1 MIKYKC
7 LCCNKDYSNKLD
19 KELKKKFKN
28 TFKFFNNDI
37 NNLILLLRKGFY
49 PYEYMDDW
57 EKFIET
63 ALPEKEEFYSSLSM
77 EEFTDA
83 DYMHG
88 KRVCKDFKI
97 KNLGEYHDWYLK
109 SDTVILADVFKN
121 FRKMCLKIYE
131 LDPVK
136 FISAPGLAWQAALK
150 KAKVNL
156 ELLIDIN
163 MLLIIEKDIRE
174 GICAAI
180 HWYAKANK
188 KDYDKNMKD
197 HD

>member
-63 ALPEKEEFYSSLSM
+63 TLPEKEEFYSSLSM

-156 ELLIDIN
+156 ELLIDID
-163 MLLIIEKDIRE
+163 MLLIIEKGIRE

>member
-37 NNLILLLRKGFY
+37 NNPILLLRKGFY

-63 ALPEKEEFYSSLSM
+63 TLPEKEEFYSSLSM

-97 KNLGEYHDWYLK
+97 KNLGKYHDWYLK

-156 ELLIDIN
+156 ELLIDID
-163 MLLIIEKDIRE
+163 MLLIIEKGIRE

>member
-37 NNLILLLRKGFY
+37 NNPILLLRKGFY

-63 ALPEKEEFYSSLSM
+63 TLPEKEEFYSSLSM

-156 ELLIDIN
+156 ELLIDID
-163 MLLIIEKDIRE
+163 MLLIIEKGIRE

>member
-1 MIKYKC
+1 M
-7 LCCNKDYSNKLD
+7 
-19 KELKKKFKN
+19 
-28 TFKFFNNDI
+28 
-37 NNLILLLRKGFY
+37 LRKGFY

-63 ALPEKEEFYSSLSM
+63 TLPEKEEFYSSLSM

-156 ELLIDIN
+156 ELLIDID
-163 MLLIIEKDIRE
+163 MLLIIEKGIRE

>member
-7 LCCNKDYSNKLD
+7 LCCNRDYSNKLD

-37 NNLILLLRKGFY
+37 NNPILLLRKGFY

-63 ALPEKEEFYSSLSM
+63 TLPEKEEFYSSLSM

-156 ELLIDIN
+156 ELLIDID
-163 MLLIIEKDIRE
+163 MLLIIEKGIRE

>member
-37 NNLILLLRKGFY
+37 NNPILLLRKGFY

-63 ALPEKEEFYSSLSM
+63 TLAEKEEFYSSLSM

-121 FRKMCLKIYE
+121 FRKMCLKTYE

-156 ELLIDIN
+156 ELLIDID
-163 MLLIIEKDIRE
+163 MLLIIEKGIRE

>member
-7 LCCNKDYSNKLD
+7 LCCNRDYSNKLD

-37 NNLILLLRKGFY
+37 NNPILLLRKGFY

-63 ALPEKEEFYSSLSM
+63 TLPEKEEFYSSLSM

-163 MLLIIEKDIRE
+163 MLLIIEKGIRE

>member
-1 MIKYKC
+1 MVKYKC

-37 NNLILLLRKGFY
+37 NNPILLLRKGFY

-63 ALPEKEEFYSSLSM
+63 TLPEKEEFYSSLSM

-156 ELLIDIN
+156 ELLIDID
-163 MLLIIEKDIRE
+163 MLLIIEKGIRE

>member
-63 ALPEKEEFYSSLSM
+63 TLPEKEEFYSSLSM

-163 MLLIIEKDIRE
+163 MLLIIEKGIRE

-188 KDYDKNMKD
+188 KDDKNMKD

>member
-63 ALPEKEEFYSSLSM
+63 TLPEKEEFYSSLSM

-136 FISAPGLAWQAALK
+136 RISAPGLTWKSALK
-150 KAKVNL
+150 KTEVKL
-156 ELLIDIN
+156 ELLTDIDA
-163 MLLIIEKDIRE
+163 LLIVEREIRG
-174 GICAAI
+174 GICHAI
-180 HWYAKANK
+180 HRYAKANNNYM
-188 KDYDKNMKD
+188 KDYDKNKE
-197 HD
+197 

>member
-63 ALPEKEEFYSSLSM
+63 TLPEKEEFYSSLSM

-163 MLLIIEKDIRE
+163 MLLIIEKGIRE

-180 HWYAKANK
+180 QWYAKANK

>member
-37 NNLILLLRKGFY
+37 NDLILLLRKGFY

-63 ALPEKEEFYSSLSM
+63 TLPEKEEFYSSLSM

-163 MLLIIEKDIRE
+163 MLLIIEKGIRE

>member
-37 NNLILLLRKGFY
+37 NNPILLLRKGFY

-63 ALPEKEEFYSSLSM
+63 TLAEKEEFYSSLSM

-121 FRKMCLKIYE
+121 FRKMCLKTYE

-156 ELLIDIN
+156 ELLIDID
-163 MLLIIEKDIRE
+163 MLLIIEKGIRE

-180 HWYAKANK
+180 QWYAKANK

>member
-37 NNLILLLRKGFY
+37 NNPILLLREGFY

-63 ALPEKEEFYSSLSM
+63 TLPEKEEFYSSLSM

-156 ELLIDIN
+156 ELLIDID
-163 MLLIIEKDIRE
+163 MLLIIEKGIRE

>member
-7 LCCNKDYSNKLD
+7 VCCNRDYSNKLD

-37 NNLILLLRKGFY
+37 NNPILLLRKGFY

-63 ALPEKEEFYSSLSM
+63 TLPEKEEFYSSLSM

-163 MLLIIEKDIRE
+163 MLLIIEKGIRE
-174 GICAAI
+174 GVCAAI

>member
-37 NNLILLLRKGFY
+37 NNPILLLRKGFY

-63 ALPEKEEFYSSLSM
+63 TLPEKEEFYSSLSM

-156 ELLIDIN
+156 ELLIDID
-163 MLLIIEKDIRE
+163 MLLIIEKGIRE

-180 HWYAKANK
+180 QWYAKANK

>member
-37 NNLILLLRKGFY
+37 NNPILLLRKGFY

-156 ELLIDIN
+156 ELLIDID
-163 MLLIIEKDIRE
+163 MLLIIEKGIRE

-180 HWYAKANK
+180 QWYAKANK
-188 KDYDKNMKD
+188 KDYDKDMKD

>member
-7 LCCNKDYSNKLD
+7 LCCNRDYSNKLD

-37 NNLILLLRKGFY
+37 NNPILLLRKGFY

-63 ALPEKEEFYSSLSM
+63 TLPEKEEFYSSLSM

-156 ELLIDIN
+156 ELLIDID
-163 MLLIIEKDIRE
+163 MLLIIEKGIRE

-180 HWYAKANK
+180 QWYAKANK

>member
-28 TFKFFNNDI
+28 TFKFFNNNI
-37 NNLILLLRKGFY
+37 SNLILLLRKGVY

-63 ALPEKEEFYSSLSM
+63 TLPEKEEFYSSLSM
-77 EEFTDA
+77 EEFTDV

-88 KRVCKDFKI
+88 KRVCKDLEI
-97 KNLGEYHDWYLK
+97 KNLGEYHDWYRK

-136 FISAPGLAWQAALK
+136 FISAPGLAWHAALK

-156 ELLIDIN
+156 ELLIDID
-163 MLLIIEKDIRE
+163 MLLIIEKGIRE

-180 HWYAKANK
+180 HWHAKAN
-188 KDYDKNMKD
+188 N
-197 HD
+197 

>member
-63 ALPEKEEFYSSLSM
+63 TLPEKEEFYSSLSM

-156 ELLIDIN
+156 ELLIDID
-163 MLLIIEKDIRE
+163 MLLIIEKGIRE

-180 HWYAKANK
+180 QWYAKANK

>member
-63 ALPEKEEFYSSLSM
+63 TLPEKEEFYSSLSM

-163 MLLIIEKDIRE
+163 MLLIIEKGIRE

>member
-37 NNLILLLRKGFY
+37 NNPILLLRKGFY

-57 EKFIET
+57 EKFIGT
-63 ALPEKEEFYSSLSM
+63 TLPEKVEFYSSLSM

-163 MLLIIEKDIRE
+163 MLLIIEKGIRE

>member
-63 ALPEKEEFYSSLSM
+63 TLPEKEEFYSSLSM

-136 FISAPGLAWQAALK
+136 FISAPGLARQAALK

-163 MLLIIEKDIRE
+163 MLLIIEKGIRE

-180 HWYAKANK
+180 HGYAKANK

>member
-37 NNLILLLRKGFY
+37 NNPILLLRKGFY

-136 FISAPGLAWQAALK
+136 FISAPGLARQAALK

-163 MLLIIEKDIRE
+163 MLLIIEKGIRE

>member
-37 NNLILLLRKGFY
+37 NNPILLLREGFY

-63 ALPEKEEFYSSLSM
+63 TLPEKEEFYSSLSM

-163 MLLIIEKDIRE
+163 MLLIIEKGIRE

>member
-7 LCCNKDYSNKLD
+7 LCCNRDYSNKLD

-37 NNLILLLRKGFY
+37 NNPILLLREGFY

-63 ALPEKEEFYSSLSM
+63 TLPEKEEFYSSLSM

-156 ELLIDIN
+156 ELLIDID
-163 MLLIIEKDIRE
+163 MLLIIEKGIRE

-180 HWYAKANK
+180 QWYAKANK

>member
-37 NNLILLLRKGFY
+37 NNPILLLRKGFY

-156 ELLIDIN
+156 ELLIDID
-163 MLLIIEKDIRE
+163 MLLIIEKGIRE

-180 HWYAKANK
+180 QWYAKANK

>member
-37 NNLILLLRKGFY
+37 NNPILLLRKGFY

-63 ALPEKEEFYSSLSM
+63 TLPEKEEFYSSLSM

-163 MLLIIEKDIRE
+163 MLLIIEKGIRE

>member
-37 NNLILLLRKGFY
+37 NNPILLLRKGFY

-57 EKFIET
+57 EKFIGT
-63 ALPEKEEFYSSLSM
+63 TLPEKEEFYSSLSM

-156 ELLIDIN
+156 ELLIDID
-163 MLLIIEKDIRE
+163 MLLIIEKGIRE

>member
-37 NNLILLLRKGFY
+37 NNPILLLRKGFY

-63 ALPEKEEFYSSLSM
+63 TLPEKEEFYSSLSM

-121 FRKMCLKIYE
+121 FRKMCLKTYE

-156 ELLIDIN
+156 ELLIDID
-163 MLLIIEKDIRE
+163 MLLIIEKGIRE

>member
-1 MIKYKC
+1 MRKYKC

-37 NNLILLLRKGFY
+37 NNPILLLRKGFY

-63 ALPEKEEFYSSLSM
+63 TLAEKEEFYSSLSM

-156 ELLIDIN
+156 ELLIDID
-163 MLLIIEKDIRE
+163 MLLIIEKGIRE

-180 HWYAKANK
+180 QWYAKANK

>member
-49 PYEYMDDW
+49 PCEYMDDW

-63 ALPEKEEFYSSLSM
+63 TLPEKEEFYSSLSM

-163 MLLIIEKDIRE
+163 MLLIIEKGIRE

>member
-63 ALPEKEEFYSSLSM
+63 TLAEKEEFYSSLSM

-156 ELLIDIN
+156 ELLIDID
-163 MLLIIEKDIRE
+163 MLLIIEKGIRE